1 MENGPCH
8 AFNIRE
14 VWSRGTTLRRYFLP
28 LSKKKVE
35 TTDVSLCLYP
45 KEEERGK
52 GHKNAV
58 SPRMMARSTECRKQL
73 CLTQNPLFNDPPF
86 LPFLAEE
93 GGISWQVDTKEA
105 SGHGDGSWS
114 QKIPNTSAAG
124 AGRKPFRS
132 RSGGNVGMARRRRRN
147 YQASKDRR
155 TSRRNFFMDLPPPS
169 VGWSVCFLTTN
180 VNQAQLSSCQGV
192 VKKQKSMKRGWQGEL
207 ACTRRLVRKLQ
218 HRSLRGNWGTE

>member
-1 MENGPCH
+1 
-8 AFNIRE
+8 
-14 VWSRGTTLRRYFLP
+14 
-28 LSKKKVE
+28 
-35 TTDVSLCLYP
+35 
-45 KEEERGK
+45 
-52 GHKNAV
+52 
-58 SPRMMARSTECRKQL
+58 MARSTECRKQL

-155 TSRRNFFMDLPPPS
+155 TSRRNFFHGFTASLCRL
-169 VGWSVCFLTTN
+169 VGLFFDDEHEPGT
-180 VNQAQLSSCQGV
+180 AQLLSRCH
-192 VKKQKSMKRGWQGEL
+192 KKQTSMKRGWQDKL
-207 ACTRRLVRKLQ
+207 ACSRRLSVSVSTDLSAVIGGQ
-218 HRSLRGNWGTE
+218 NE